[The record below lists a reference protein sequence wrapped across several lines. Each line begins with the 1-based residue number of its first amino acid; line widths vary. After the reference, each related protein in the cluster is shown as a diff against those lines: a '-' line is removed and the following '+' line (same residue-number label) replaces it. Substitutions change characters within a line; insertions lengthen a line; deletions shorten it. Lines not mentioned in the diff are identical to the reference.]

1 MSPTGETFS
10 DGNLKQLNHSCPLH
24 CFVDT
29 DSFGELLRFPQASL
43 YEQRTNPLWA
53 DGPFPWVQ
61 ARLIASATSLPVIGD
76 GDTGYGN
83 AMNVKR
89 TVQGYAQ
96 AGMAGILIEDQAST
110 WGLVRLFPL

>member
-1 MSPTGETFS
+1 
-10 DGNLKQLNHSCPLH
+10 
-24 CFVDT
+24 VDT
-29 DSFGELLRFPQASL
+29 DPSTQLPGFPHGSL
-43 YEQRTNPLWA
+43 HKQRINPLWA
-53 DGPFPWVQ
+53 DGPFPCVQ

-110 WGLVRLFPL
+110 